1 MIINKKGISAVV
13 ANVLI
18 VLLVVAG
25 VVLLW
30 TAVRPTIEQAGEQV
44 SAECVT
50 LDLEVTGCNVTID
63 DLTVRRN
70 SGSGELSS
78 ARLII
83 GGDTT
88 DCSTVS
94 GIEQLGTA
102 TCDIGT
108 AGNCT
113 DGTMPCW
120 SDDDCSAGNC
130 SNPVATGIDLVDG
143 DEVEIAAILGD
154 GTVCNPLRGAYTC

>member
-1 MIINKKGISAVV
+1 MINKKGISAVV

-108 AGNCT
+108 AGTCDGGATSCWDNADCT
-113 DGTMPCW
+113 DL
-120 SDDDCSAGNC
+120 DCIG
-130 SNPVATGIDLVDG
+130 ATGIDLVDG
-143 DEVEIAAILGD
+143 AEVEIAAILGD